1 MSKLKKIWTR
11 RVVVYFA
18 GMIVGWLLALPVT
31 DQGWE
36 GILVVSVTLVA
47 TAAIQLAIEYHFE
60 LDRIT
65 TQNRSRIADLIADEL
80 PRSIPEH
87 IESLCK
93 QHVDSLIDAT
103 KSILKES
110 TALIPGGD
118 AFEDFYKKALANS
131 GKSHILATALAN
143 PDYFFDHE
151 LREGSVEAAIRDFI
165 RAGGRMTRTFIVP
178 SDQTADP
185 EDAVEFRDLLTMQQQ
200 LGVRAFSID
209 SNALST
215 KGLHVRFILVPTSC
229 RFAWEVFARH
239 DGSIESIRV
248 TSRREFLEQACTYF
262 NTLRDLVGEKD
273 EKVWPV
279 LALPP
284 A

>member
-1 MSKLKKIWTR
+1 MSKLQKIWTR
-11 RVVVYFA
+11 RVAVYFA

-31 DQGWE
+31 DQSWE
-36 GILVVSVTLVA
+36 GIIVVSVTLIA

-93 QHVDSLIDAT
+93 QHVDSLINAT

-110 TALIPGGD
+110 TALIPGGG
-118 AFEDFYKKALANS
+118 AFEEFYKNALANS
-131 GKSHILATALAN
+131 GKSHILATALAD
-143 PDYFFDHE
+143 PDYFFDNEFH
-151 LREGSVEAAIRDFI
+151 EGSVEAAIRDFI
-165 RAGGRMTRTFIVP
+165 GAGGRMTRTFIVP
-178 SDQTADP
+178 SNQTEDP
-185 EDAVEFRDLLTMQQQ
+185 EHSFELRDLLTVQQKI
-200 LGVRAFSID
+200 GVRAFSID

-215 KGLHVRFILVPTSC
+215 KGLHARFILMPTSC

-248 TSRREFLEQACTYF
+248 TSRRQFLEQACIYF
-262 NTLRDLVGEKD
+262 NTLRDLVGESD

-279 LALPP
+279 VALPS